1 MRNLPEEGERSAP
14 GALLWPGVPVVGI
27 GASAGGLEA
36 LSLFFDATPGDSG
49 SAFVVVIHLDPS
61 QQSHMAEILAT
72 HTSMPVVEVTD
83 GIEIAANNVYVIA
96 PNHYLRLNGKTLNF
110 VEPPTARGRRHP
122 IDDFFESLAAQERE
136 RAVGVVLS
144 GTGTNGTQGLKAI
157 KAQGGLALVQD
168 PVTAKFDGMPASAI
182 AAGLADH
189 VSSPSAM
196 PLQILRY
203 LEHTYAASP
212 DFFPEELAANDPRFE
227 EVITL
232 LRRPD
237 GHDFRQY
244 KPTMMRRRIHRRMG
258 LLNVPTLTGYIQLL
272 RENPGEVQEL
282 IKDLLITVTNFFRDP
297 EAWSDLDSQ
306 VIHRMIKNRESGD
319 SLRVW
324 VPACATGEEAYS
336 VAMLLSDA
344 VRTTGRQLDIKVF
357 ATDAQEENLR
367 RARDGIYP
375 EAALSPLPSEKL
387 RAHFDKRDGNYQ
399 VKKNLRDLVVFA
411 AQDLLA
417 DPPFSRLDLV
427 SCRNLLIYLEPDT
440 QQRLIA
446 LFHFTL
452 REGGYLFLGSAET
465 VGRHQE
471 LFTTISKKWRIY
483 RRRGPTRHDM
493 VHFPITR
500 ENPTRF
506 VVPGLSGTSD
516 PSASAADVARR
527 ALLDRHAPV
536 SVLADADGKV
546 LYFHGSTGLY
556 LENPTGEPT
565 SDLFALVKGGLGP
578 RLRIAVEDAQRD
590 KKPVKLNALM
600 RIGARDQSVQVTVT
614 PLHPAPPVGK
624 TALVSFAPQVDPVAK
639 DDDEFADQAQLT
651 TAETL
656 DAHSLREELLVTRS
670 ELESTIDH
678 LGNTVEALR
687 ASNEEVTSMNEELQS
702 ANEELETSKE
712 ELQSFNEEL
721 HTINSQLEQKVA
733 DLEDTTNDLNN
744 LLTGTEVATLFLDMD
759 LSVKWFSPAVSRLF
773 DLVPADIGR
782 PIAHF
787 ARKFEDDEFLKDAA
801 WVLQNLGHREAE
813 VVGDGGQWFIRY
825 MLPYRTTDHRIAG
838 LVVTFTDITDRKRA
852 ADEIN
857 EARLYAEI
865 IVSTV
870 RQPLLVLNGD
880 LVVQSA
886 NPAFY
891 ALFQSRPEQTL
902 GRSIF
907 ALGTD
912 DWAIPELQAALRK
925 FLPDDKIIKGI
936 EIDGPFDIIGQRSM
950 LIDVTRLTRGG
961 GREPLILLAIE
972 DVTKQHEAVIRQK
985 MLVGESKHRLK
996 NTLATVLAIAHQTLR
1011 NAPSLEQART
1021 TFEARIAALAR
1032 TQDILN
1038 DDAWVGTKIANVVAG
1053 AVEPHLGGAE
1063 RFRISGPDI
1072 ELERRAAMA
1081 LAMALHE
1088 LFTNAAK
1095 YGALSS
1101 AGGHVE
1107 ITWKVAGGGAARSLE
1122 MHWQES
1128 DGPAVEAPQKRGFG
1142 SRMIELALAGVPGGS
1157 AQLVYQTTGL
1167 VCTLTVSL
1175 PPHADGAVSH

>member
-1 MRNLPEEGERSAP
+1 MTKLSEEAKRSAP
-14 GALLWPGVPVVGI
+14 LALPRLGVPVIGI

-36 LSLFFDATPGDSG
+36 LSLFFDATPADSG

-72 HTSMPVVEVTD
+72 HTTMPVVEVTD
-83 GIEIAANNVYVIA
+83 GIEIAANRVFVIA
-96 PNHYLRLNGKTLNF
+96 PNHYLRLNGETLNF
-110 VEPPTARGRRHP
+110 VEPPKPRGRRHP

-136 RAVGVVLS
+136 RSVGVVLS

-168 PVTAKFDGMPASAI
+168 PATAKFDGMPASAI

-189 VSSPSAM
+189 VSPPSAM
-196 PLQILRY
+196 PLQILQY

-227 EVITL
+227 EVIEL
-232 LRRPD
+232 LRGPD

-244 KPTMMRRRIHRRMG
+244 KPTTMRRRIHRRMG
-258 LLNVPTLTGYIQLL
+258 LLNVPALTGYIELL
-272 RENPGEVQEL
+272 RQNPGEVREL
-282 IKDLLITVTNFFRDP
+282 IKDLLITVTDFFRDP
-297 EAWSDLDSQ
+297 EAWRELDSQ
-306 VIHRMIKNRESGD
+306 VIHRMIKNREND
-319 SLRVW
+319 NSLRVW

-336 VAMLLSDA
+336 VAMLLGDA
-344 VRTTGRQLDIKVF
+344 ARATGRTLDIKVF
-357 ATDAQEENLR
+357 ATDAQEDNLR

-375 EAALSPLPSEKL
+375 EAALSQLPSDKL
-387 RAHFDKRDGNYQ
+387 RQYFDKRDGNYQ
-399 VKKNLRDLVVFA
+399 VKKSLRDLVVFA

-465 VGRHQE
+465 IGRHQE

-500 ENPTRF
+500 ESPTRF
-506 VVPGLSGTSD
+506 LSPGLPGVAD

-536 SVLADADGKV
+536 SVLADADGRV

-565 SDLFALVKGGLGP
+565 RDLIALVKGGLGP
-578 RLRIAVEDAQRD
+578 RLRIAIEDALRD
-590 KKPVKLNALM
+590 KQPVKINALM
-600 RIGARDQSVQVTVT
+600 RVSAKDQSVLITVT
-614 PLHPAPPVGK
+614 PLHPVPPVGR
-624 TALVSFAPQVDPVAK
+624 TVLVSFTQQTEAVATINGESANEAGPAAP
-639 DDDEFADQAQLT
+639 ES
-651 TAETL
+651 L
-656 DAHSLREELLVTRS
+656 DAQALREELVATRS

-721 HTINSQLEQKVA
+721 HTINSQLEQKVT

-744 LLTGTEVATLFLDMD
+744 LLAGTEVATLFLDME
-759 LSVKWFSPAVSRLF
+759 LSVKWFSPAVSQLV
-773 DLVPADIGR
+773 DLVPADVGR

-787 ARKFEDDEFLKDAA
+787 ARKFVDDDFLQDAD
-801 WVLQNLGHREAE
+801 WVLKNLGHREAQVAGE
-813 VVGDGGQWFIRY
+813 GDRWFNRR

-838 LVVTFTDITDRKRA
+838 VVVTFIDVTDRKRA
-852 ADEIN
+852 ADEID
-857 EARLYAEI
+857 EARLYAEV

-870 RQPLLVLNGD
+870 RQPLLVLDGN

-891 ALFQSRPEQTL
+891 ALFRTRPEETL

-907 ALGTD
+907 ALSDGQWD
-912 DWAIPELQAALRK
+912 LPDLQMALRK
-925 FLPDDKIIKGI
+925 FLPDDRVIKGI
-936 EIDGPFDIIGQRSM
+936 EIDATFETIGHRTM
-950 LIDVTRLTRGG
+950 LVDVTLLSRGG
-961 GREPLILLAIE
+961 GRAPLILLAIDDITE
-972 DVTKQHEAVIRQK
+972 HHQAVIRHK
-985 MLVGESKHRLK
+985 MLVGEAKHRVK

-1021 TFEARIAALAR
+1021 TFEARIGALAR

-1038 DDAWVGTKIANVVAG
+1038 DEAWVGARIANVVAS
-1053 AVEPHLGGAE
+1053 AVEPHLGGTE
-1063 RFRISGPDI
+1063 RFRINGPDV
-1072 ELERRAAMA
+1072 ELEPRSAMA

-1088 LFTNAAK
+1088 LSTNAAK
-1095 YGALSS
+1095 YGALSN
-1101 AGGHVE
+1101 ANGHVE
-1107 ITWKVAGGGAARSLE
+1107 ITWSLQGEAAARRLE
-1122 MHWQES
+1122 LHWQES
-1128 DGPAVEAPQKRGFG
+1128 GGPPVEAPQKRGFG

-1157 AQLVYQTTGL
+1157 ALIVYRTTGL

-1175 PPHADGAVSH
+1175 P